1 MATVKSVADDEEEQG
16 PVQLGSEAGA
26 APGGGGMA
34 QAGAPAQNNF
44 TKSNF
49 VSGKTILEKNKQAP
63 VVDLTADI
71 QKKTQAQRDVLG
83 KKQSE
88 YDQGL
93 GQQVSSTKLD
103 RGAIEAGARGD
114 TTQFNRINQLLSGA
128 PQVQDFDAGTRGINI
143 QDATALNTSA
153 GVEAAMK
160 QRAQQEGR
168 AGYTQG
174 QASLDAALFG
184 RSAEGRGQVQRAAA
198 EKAKLDS
205 EIATARDAAAA
216 KKSQAMS
223 QIGANQQDAR
233 TQLQDFLSGIDTRAK
248 ERVAVYNS
256 DPNRRNQTNRR
267 AEGDGINKDIRSQA
281 QQIEDR
287 IAESIGQKDRTM
299 FDRQNFAQDLLG
311 KYIKTQDYNP
321 LYEAEDAQQ
330 FNRIAELLGSSDRR
344 EAGGGKQ
351 ADTFDEAGYQKAIE
365 KRFGGIKK
373 GAAENKAEARL
384 QQEAKESQKQKA
396 SDDLRTKVEFDKAY
410 KNTPYTHA
418 LGSGGEDSRRA
429 NFLYF
434 QENGRMP
441 SNMMEE
447 KQAREMYQKGPYASK
462 PATPAKKK
470 KG

>member
-16 PVQLGSEAGA
+16 PVQLGSDAGA

-34 QAGAPAQNNF
+34 QGGAPAQNNF

-83 KKQSE
+83 KKQNE

-114 TTQFNRINQLLSGA
+114 STQFNRINQLLSGA

-184 RSAEGRGQVQRAAA
+184 RSVEGRGQVQRAAQ

-205 EIATARDAAAA
+205 EIAAARDAAAA
-216 KKSQAMS
+216 KKTQAVS

-233 TQLQDFLSGIDTRAK
+233 SQLQDFLSGIDTRAK
-248 ERVAVYNS
+248 DRVAVLNS
-256 DPNRRNQTNRR
+256 APNRANQERDAASKAANADLKRK
-267 AEGDGINKDIRSQA
+267 AQEIEANYAAGMNKS
-281 QQIEDR
+281 DR
-287 IAESIGQKDRTM
+287 KL
-299 FDRQNFAQDLLG
+299 FDRQNFGYDLLDD
-311 KYIKTQDYNP
+311 YIKTNDATA
-321 LYEAEDAQQ
+321 LYEQDDVSQ

-344 EAGGGKQ
+344 EVGGGRS
-351 ADTFDEAGYQKAIE
+351 AATFDEKGYENAIN
-365 KRFGGIKK
+365 KQFSNVKK
-373 GAAENKAEARL
+373 GVAKNQAEL
-384 QQEAKESQKQKA
+384 QNQQKSEQAQKQKA
-396 SDDLRTKVEFDKAY
+396 SEDLRTKVEFDNAY